1 MQRFSTEQ
9 VNVPSIKTSVPLS
22 WLRER
27 KSVFGRNGQTN
38 VGSERK
44 ANFADVEVR
53 VMIDLYQ
60 QHRSKLTGKFS
71 NILIQRQKTTLWQE
85 NPAASVSGK
94 RR

>member
-1 MQRFSTEQ
+1 MFA
-9 VNVPSIKTSVPLS
+9 KTSVPLS
-22 WLRER
+22 WLRESE
-27 KSVFGRNGQTN
+27 SVFGRNGQTN

-44 ANFADVEVR
+44 ANFADVKVK

-60 QHRSKLTGKFS
+60 QHRSKLTGTFS

-85 NPAASVSGK
+85 IAAGSMSGK